1 MLSVLLAVA
10 LAQTPR
16 IDPTELARHVQFLAS
31 PSLEGRMTP
40 SAGLVKAA
48 TYAAA
53 EMKRIG
59 LRPGPNPGY
68 LWGYDVSINQRPGK
82 GNRLELMR
90 SDGRVTTF
98 ALGTQFVPLFG
109 SKDNS
114 PVSGELVFVGHGL
127 EEQGWNDYEREMEVE
142 GGEEVKRDV
151 DVRGKIAVILADG
164 PVGRTNPPRSAKAET
179 ARRRGAVGAIFVGP
193 SGAGRAA
200 LPRTVRGQGLQ
211 ADAQFVAVAVS
222 ESAVQPL
229 IDVRSMRRVAGRN
242 QSTGLPYVARIVTE
256 LEPNR
261 SKVHNVVG
269 YLAGRDPKLKDE
281 FIVVGAHYD
290 HLGYGEIG
298 SRSQSDLIHAGADD
312 NASGTASVLA
322 LAEHFVKAGS
332 ARSMIFQLYS
342 GEEEGLLGSEAWCK
356 AHPATLKGTAA
367 MINLDM
373 VGRLRKEE
381 LFVYGTSTWDGWD
394 KLLAGVSVPGVQ
406 LKLGA
411 QTRGD
416 SDQASFARRNVPVLF
431 FNTGLHDEYH
441 TEKDVFATLS
451 FGGMAKVVQTA
462 ALTLAAVDA
471 LPSRPTF
478 SKDAV
483 LGNLPGD
490 RRAESTQRSIRVGMI
505 PDMAAGGPGVRISG
519 VSVKSPAERA
529 GLKEGDRV
537 IEFNGKKV
545 DDLDTLQAAY
555 LTAKPGDTVK
565 VVFLR
570 DGVRREQMV
579 TVEGRSG

>member
-1 MLSVLLAVA
+1 MVFAALMAATLLQA
-10 LAQTPR
+10 PR
-16 IDPTELARHVQFLAS
+16 IDPTDLARHVQFLAS
-31 PSLEGRMTP
+31 PALEGRMTP
-40 SAGLVKAA
+40 SAGLAKAA
-48 TYAAA
+48 AYAAG

-82 GNRLELMR
+82 SSRLELMR
-90 SDGRVTTF
+90 SDGKVTTF
-98 ALGTQFVPLFG
+98 TLGSQFVPLFG
-109 SKDNS
+109 SKDDT

-127 EEQGWNDYEREMEVE
+127 EEEGWNDYEREMEVE
-142 GGEEVKRDV
+142 GGQEVKRDV
-151 DVRGKIAVILADG
+151 DVKGKIVVILADG
-164 PVGRTNPPRSAKAET
+164 PSGKTNPSRAAKAEI
-179 ARRRGAVGAIFVGP
+179 AKRRGAVGAIFVGP
-193 SGAGRAA
+193 SAAGRPA
-200 LPRTVRGQGLQ
+200 LPRTVRGQGLSV
-211 ADAQFVAVAVS
+211 DAQFVAVAVS
-222 ESAVQPL
+222 EAAFQGLV
-229 IDVRSMRRVAGRN
+229 DVRSMRRVASRN
-242 QSTGLPYVARIVTE
+242 QSSGLPYVARIVTS
-256 LEPNR
+256 LEPNQGA
-261 SKVHNVVG
+261 VHNVVG

-312 NASGTASVLA
+312 NASGTAAVLA
-322 LAEHFVKAGS
+322 LAEHFAKVGS
-332 ARSMIFQLYS
+332 KRSIIFQLYS

-356 AHPATLKGTAA
+356 AHPATLKSTAA

-381 LFVYGTSTWDGWD
+381 LFVYGTSTWDSWE
-394 KLLAGVSVPGVQ
+394 KLLGGVSVPGVQ
-406 LKLGA
+406 LKLGV
-411 QTRGD
+411 QSRGD

-441 TEKDVFATLS
+441 TERDVLATLN
-451 FGGMAKVVQTA
+451 FGGMARVADVA
-462 ALTLAAVDA
+462 ARTIAAVDA
-471 LPSRPTF
+471 LPTRPTF

-490 RRAESTQRSIRVGMI
+490 RSAESTQRSIRVGMI

-529 GLKEGDRV
+529 GFKEGDRIV
-537 IEFNGKKV
+537 EFNGKKV
-545 DDLDTLQAAY
+545 DDLETLQAAY

-570 DGVRREQMV
+570 DGVRREQLV
-579 TVEGRSG
+579 TVEGR